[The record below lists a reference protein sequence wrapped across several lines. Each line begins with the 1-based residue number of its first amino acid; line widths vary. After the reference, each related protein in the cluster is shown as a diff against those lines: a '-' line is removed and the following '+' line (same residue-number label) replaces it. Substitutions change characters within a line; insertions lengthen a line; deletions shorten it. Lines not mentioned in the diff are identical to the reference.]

1 MHFRLVILSLTFF
14 MVSSTYAQVHKTL
27 PKGVRL
33 FAYRNVKTSPIDA
46 EYNQS
51 QALNPLSYDV
61 KANAKTLSGLSTGVQ
76 TAFDQIRAESQQA
89 YDDLTFGDFNL
100 SAQAQVQVHGFGG
113 GFGITDRLTVYG
125 ILPFYDARVN
135 MQYRQD
141 RGSNA
146 QQVADQV
153 ADNGGD
159 ISGAISSI
167 VSSIPS
173 VNGNLIQSIVV
184 NTLGYKPIGN
194 WHGRGYGD
202 FELGAMYLLHDSS
215 RWGMATTNG
224 IMAPT
229 GRQSDPD
236 LLQDIAFGDGQWDI
250 FTELAVAYMPSN
262 SWRFGTTWRYT
273 YQAPSEKTLRI
284 PFAEDIPL
292 GDTKG
297 RFDVKFG
304 DRIDATISGTHLFND
319 WLSVSPLYEF
329 AYQMPS
335 KYESRY
341 SDANRYLAANSDRI
355 AHNVRLSGSFST
367 VTPYTKKKFLLPAVI
382 TMNVQQTVAGR
393 NVPKMTRYE
402 IEFRMYF

>member
-1 MHFRLVILSLTFF
+1 MHLRLVISTLTLF
-14 MVSSTYAQVHKTL
+14 MISSTYAQVHKTL

-61 KANAKTLSGLSTGVQ
+61 SASAKTLSGLSTAVSN
-76 TAFDQIRAESQQA
+76 AFNEIRSESQEA
-89 YDDLTFGDFNL
+89 YDKLTFGDFNL

-135 MQYRQD
+135 MQYRQT
-141 RGSNA
+141 RASNA
-146 QQVADQV
+146 QQVSDEF
-153 ADNGGD
+153 NNGD
-159 ISGAISSI
+159 INGAISNI
-167 VSSIPS
+167 LNIIPS
-173 VNGNLIQSIVV
+173 VSGNLIQSIVV

-202 FELGAMYLLHDSS
+202 FELGAMYLLHDSTH
-215 RWGMATTNG
+215 WGLATTNG

-250 FTELAVAYMPSN
+250 FTELAIAYMPSRK
-262 SWRFGTTWRYT
+262 WMFGTTWRYT

-284 PFAEDIPL
+284 PFDEDIPL

-304 DRIDATISGTHLFND
+304 DRIDATISGTHIIND
-319 WLSVSPLYEF
+319 WLSVSPLYEL

-341 SDANRYLAANSDRI
+341 SDANRYLAANSDRV
-355 AHNVRLSGSFST
+355 AHNLRLSGSFST
-367 VTPYTKKKFLLPAVI
+367 VTPYTKKKFILPAVI
-382 TMNVQQTVAGR
+382 TMNVQQTVAGK

>member
-1 MHFRLVILSLTFF
+1 MHFRLVILTLTFF

-33 FAYRNVKTSPIDA
+33 FAYRNVRTSPIDA

-51 QALNPLSYDV
+51 QSLNPLSYDV
-61 KANAKTLSGLSTGVQ
+61 SANAKTLSGLGSGVQ
-76 TAFDQIRAESQQA
+76 AAFNAIRAESQEA
-89 YDDLTFGDFNL
+89 YDNITFGDFNL
-100 SAQAQVQVHGFGG
+100 SAQAQVTVHGFGG
-113 GFGITDRLTVYG
+113 GYGITDRLTIYG
-125 ILPFYDARVN
+125 ILPFYDAQVK
-135 MQYRQD
+135 MQYRQIQ
-141 RGSNA
+141 GSNA
-146 QQVADQV
+146 QAVSDQV
-153 ADNGGD
+153 AGNGGD

-167 VSSIPS
+167 VTAIPP
-173 VNGNLIQSIVV
+173 VTGNLIQSIVV
-184 NTLGYKPIGN
+184 NTLGYKPIGD

-202 FELGAMYLLHDSS
+202 FELGAMYVLHDST
-215 RWGMATTNG
+215 RWGLATTNG

-236 LLQDIAFGDGQWDI
+236 LLQDIAFGDGQWDV
-250 FTELAVAYMPSN
+250 FTELALAYMPSKK
-262 SWRFGTTWRYT
+262 WMFGTTWRYT
-273 YQAPSEKTLRI
+273 YQASSEKTLRI
-284 PFAEDIPL
+284 PFDEDVPL

-304 DRIDATISGTHLFND
+304 DRVDATISATHIIND

-335 KYESRY
+335 QYDSKY
-341 SDANRYLAANSDRI
+341 SDANRILENNSDRI

-367 VTPYTKKKFLLPAVI
+367 VTPYTKKKFILPAVI
-382 TMNVQQTVAGR
+382 TMNVQQTVAGK

>member
-1 MHFRLVILSLTFF
+1 MYLRLVIFTLASL

-51 QALNPLSYDV
+51 QSLNPLSYDV
-61 KANAKTLSGLSTGVQ
+61 KANAQTLSGLSTTVQ
-76 TAFDQIRAESQQA
+76 AAFDEIRSESQAA
-89 YDDLTFGDFNL
+89 YDKLTFGDFNL

-135 MQYRQD
+135 MQYRQT
-141 RGSNA
+141 RNSNA
-146 QQVADQV
+146 QEVADEF
-153 ADNGGD
+153 NNGD
-159 ISGAISSI
+159 INGAISSI
-167 VSSIPS
+167 VGAIPS

-202 FELGAMYLLHDSS
+202 FELGAMYVLHDST
-215 RWGMATTNG
+215 RWGLATTNG

-250 FTELAVAYMPSN
+250 FTEFALAYMPSD

-284 PFAEDIPL
+284 PFDEDVPL

-304 DRIDATISGTHLFND
+304 DRVDATISATHIFND
-319 WLSVSPLYEF
+319 WLSFSPLYEL

-335 KYESRY
+335 KYESKY
-341 SDANRYLAANSDRI
+341 SDANRILAANSDRI

-382 TMNVQQTVAGR
+382 TMNVQQTVAGK

>member
-1 MHFRLVILSLTFF
+1 MHLRLVISTLTLF
-14 MVSSTYAQVHKTL
+14 MISSTYAQVHKTL

-61 KANAKTLSGLSTGVQ
+61 SASAKTLSGLSTAVSN
-76 TAFDQIRAESQQA
+76 AFNEIRSESQEA
-89 YDDLTFGDFNL
+89 YDKLTFGDFNL

-135 MQYRQD
+135 MQYRQT
-141 RGSNA
+141 RASNA
-146 QQVADQV
+146 QQVSDEF
-153 ADNGGD
+153 NNGD
-159 ISGAISSI
+159 INGAISNI
-167 VSSIPS
+167 LNIIPS
-173 VNGNLIQSIVV
+173 VSGNLIQSIVV

-202 FELGAMYLLHDSS
+202 FELGAMYLLHDSTH
-215 RWGMATTNG
+215 WGLATTNG

-250 FTELAVAYMPSN
+250 FTELAVAYMPSRK
-262 SWRFGTTWRYT
+262 WMFGTTWRYT

-284 PFAEDIPL
+284 PFDEDIPL

-304 DRIDATISGTHLFND
+304 DRIDATISGTHIIND

-341 SDANRYLAANSDRI
+341 SDANRFLAANSDRV

-367 VTPYTKKKFLLPAVI
+367 VTPYTKKKFILPAVI
-382 TMNVQQTVAGR
+382 TMNLQQTVAGK

>member
-1 MHFRLVILSLTFF
+1 MHLRLVISTLIFF
-14 MVSSTYAQVHKTL
+14 MISSSYAQVHKTL

-61 KANAKTLSGLSTGVQ
+61 SASAKTLSGLSTAVSN
-76 TAFDQIRAESQQA
+76 AFNEIRSESQEA
-89 YDDLTFGDFNL
+89 YDKLTFGDFNL

-135 MQYRQD
+135 MQYRQT
-141 RGSNA
+141 RASNA
-146 QQVADQV
+146 QQVSDEF
-153 ADNGGD
+153 NNGD
-159 ISGAISSI
+159 INGAISNI
-167 VSSIPS
+167 LNIIPS
-173 VNGNLIQSIVV
+173 VSGNLIQSIVV

-202 FELGAMYLLHDSS
+202 FELGAMYLLHDSTH
-215 RWGMATTNG
+215 WGLATTNG

-250 FTELAVAYMPSN
+250 FTELAIAYMPSRK
-262 SWRFGTTWRYT
+262 WMFGTTWRYT

-284 PFAEDIPL
+284 PFDEDIPL

-304 DRIDATISGTHLFND
+304 DRIDATISGTHIIND

-341 SDANRYLAANSDRI
+341 SDANRYLAANSDRV
-355 AHNVRLSGSFST
+355 AHNLRLSGSFST
-367 VTPYTKKKFLLPAVI
+367 VTPYTKKKFILPAAI
-382 TMNVQQTVAGR
+382 TMNVQQTVAGK